1 MAAQAAESRIRNR
14 PLKAPRGAI
23 VDRDGMELAI
33 SVSTTDIAVDMKKLT
48 ELQHEIP
55 DAYELF
61 AAAAAAAIGSSETE
75 VRERMYESD
84 TKDRY
89 VPLAKKIDLTSADKL
104 RDELLEMKLLPALSF
119 EASYERVHP
128 AGESGLRVLGTIT
141 DDGPGPNA
149 GVERQFDE
157 YLTGEPGI
165 ESQEVGRDGSVIP
178 GTEEV
183 VRPAEPGS
191 TVRLT
196 LDRSLQYEAERAL
209 TKGVREAGAAGGVAI
224 VGRPGTGELLAVAG
238 ASTDPK
244 TGEVGLA
251 EGPKPFSDA
260 YQAGSVFKLIPVA
273 TAIEDGQVNL
283 DTTFQVADYYKSYD
297 RTFTDHDPH
306 PQMPMTVEQI
316 LAQSSNVGT
325 IHIANTIGRERLH
338 TALSEFG
345 FGKATGVSPAEST
358 GILPP
363 IESWSGPDLA
373 ATAIGTHQS
382 ATAVQLWSAYNVIA
396 NNGTW
401 VPPRVVDGIEL
412 ADGDLVTPDQPPTR
426 KVVSETTAS
435 QVKQALRSVV
445 TEGTGKK
452 WDLPGFEV
460 GAKTGTGRMVAPGGN
475 LGEDGYRWADGNYHY
490 FATFTGF
497 FPVNDPQ
504 VSITV
509 ILEDVTWGLTGST
522 AAGPVFSELAR
533 LAIRELGVVPVA
545 GAGSALLGPQRALPA
560 VRAIETPVDTDA
572 KASANSGG
580 SAASSGSA
588 ASGGSADAESDSDG
602 GGDAEE
608 PGISG
613 AGGQSSTGVS
623 SGEYSTGARGDD
635 P

>member
-1 MAAQAAESRIRNR
+1 MGKLGSVLFGEKDKAAQAAEKRTKER

-23 VDRDGMELAI
+23 VDRDGMEMAI
-33 SVSTTDIAVDMKKLT
+33 SISTTDIAVDMHKLT
-48 ELQHEIP
+48 ELQKKIP

-61 AAAAAAAIGSSETE
+61 AAAAAKAVGESESAI
-75 VRERMYESD
+75 REQMYDAD
-84 TKDRY
+84 TSDRY
-89 VPLAKKIDLTSADKL
+89 VPLAKKVDLSSADSL
-104 RDELLEMKLLPALSF
+104 RDELLEKKILPALSF
-119 EASYERVHP
+119 EASYKRVHP

-149 GVERQFDE
+149 GVERQYDE
-157 YLTGEPGI
+157 ILSGEPGV
-165 ESQEVGRDGSVIP
+165 ESQEVGPDGSVIP
-178 GTEEV
+178 GTEKV
-183 VRPAEPGS
+183 LQKSQPGS

-209 TKGVREAGAAGGVAI
+209 IKGVREAGAAGGVAI
-224 VGRPGTGELLAVAG
+224 VGRPGSGELLAVAG
-238 ASTDPK
+238 VSADPE

-283 DTTFQVADYYKSYD
+283 NTTFQVADYYQSYD

-338 TALSEFG
+338 DSLRAFG
-345 FGKATGVSPAEST
+345 FGEKTGVSPAEST

-363 IESWSGPDLA
+363 VESWSGPDLA
-373 ATAIGTHQS
+373 STAIGTHQS
-382 ATAVQLWSAYNVIA
+382 ATAVQMWSAYNVIA
-396 NNGTW
+396 NDGTW
-401 VPPRVVDGIEL
+401 VAPRVVDGIEA
-412 ADGDLVTPDQPPTR
+412 ADGSFSEPEVSAQR
-426 KVVSETTAS
+426 SVVSAETAA

-445 TEGTGKK
+445 TEGTGKM
-452 WDLPGFEV
+452 WDLPGYEV
-460 GAKTGTGRMVAPGGN
+460 GAKTGTGRMVSPDGPHGP
-475 LGEDGYRWADGNYHY
+475 DGYLWGDGRYHH

-509 ILEDVTWGLTGST
+509 ILEDVDYGLTGSSG
-522 AAGPVFSELAR
+522 AGPIFADLSR

-545 GAGSALLGPQRALPA
+545 GEGASMLVAQRALPA
-560 VRAIETPVDTDA
+560 SRPSVEESPADAGDQSSTET
-572 KASANSGG
+572 G
-580 SAASSGSA
+580 SAETGSGETGSTETGSSET
-588 ASGGSADAESDSDG
+588 ASGGSR
-602 GGDAEE
+602 
-608 PGISG
+608 
-613 AGGQSSTGVS
+613 TGS
-623 SGEYSTGARGDD
+623 LRDD